1 MKDIC
6 NFLPSGVGGKSIEY
20 FLFVSEAD
28 LKSLSQPFV
37 HPNFYAH
44 LVFRGSAK
52 LKFFDRQIE
61 ITPGTLFFT
70 FPYQS
75 FELEGTDDFSY
86 LYISFNGPDAL
97 SLLENINI
105 SKDNNV
111 YYGFENMNEFWMSS
125 IRRINQFNAS
135 TLTESVFLY
144 TLSFIDGTKSVKE
157 DTNDRFESI
166 LRYIDNNFTNPTLT
180 LLKIS
185 DIFFYNKKYLS
196 ALFVKNK
203 NVKFKEYL
211 NTLRINRAL
220 EMIGDT
226 DLSVT
231 EISKKCGYADPL
243 YFSKVFKKTTG
254 VTPTEYRKSECE
266 QKRKRA

>member
-6 NFLPSGVGGKSIEY
+6 NFLPAGASNKSVEY
-20 FLFVSEAD
+20 FLFVYETD
-28 LKSLSQPFV
+28 VKSLSQPFV
-37 HPNFYAH
+37 YPKFYAH
-44 LVFRGSAK
+44 LVFRGKAK
-52 LKFFDRQIE
+52 LKFFDRQVE

-97 SLLENINI
+97 SLLQNANV

-111 YYGFENMNEFWMSS
+111 FCGFENMAEFWMSS
-125 IRRINQFNAS
+125 IRRINPSNAS
-135 TLTESVFLY
+135 TLTESVLLY
-144 TLSFIDGTKSVKE
+144 TLSFIDGAESVKE
-157 DTNDRFESI
+157 DTHDRFESI
-166 LRYIDNNFTNPTLT
+166 LRYIDNNFADPSLT
-180 LLKIS
+180 LVKIS

-220 EMIGDT
+220 ELMGEV
-226 DLSVT
+226 DLSIV
-231 EISKKCGYADPL
+231 ELSQKCGYADPL
-243 YFSKVFKKTTG
+243 YFSKVFKKITG
-254 VTPTEYRKSECE
+254 FTPTEYRKNHI
-266 QKRKRA
+266 K